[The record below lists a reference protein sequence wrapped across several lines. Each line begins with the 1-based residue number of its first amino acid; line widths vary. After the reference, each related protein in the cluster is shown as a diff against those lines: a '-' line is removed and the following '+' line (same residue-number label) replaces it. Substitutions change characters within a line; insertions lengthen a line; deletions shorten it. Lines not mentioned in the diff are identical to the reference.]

1 MILGTGDNNSEE
13 EKNHKEIKNTYI
25 LCLLATGAEEKKNRI
40 GKWKF
45 SCWGMKSCATLNKVV
60 GEGLIEKVVFE
71 QKPKG
76 GERVNCFLD

>member
-45 SCWGMKSCATLNKVV
+45 SCWGRLKQTRSEN
-60 GEGLIEKVVFE
+60 
-71 QKPKG
+71 
-76 GERVNCFLD
+76 FLSRRG